1 MKIEINQR
9 YKELLTKFYANE
21 ELREL
26 LDLVALERRRKEM
39 IHYSKHTS
47 YPERV
52 DGLDML
58 QMDLIVTEQYYNM
71 QRDK

>member
-1 MKIEINQR
+1 MKLTINPR
-9 YKELLTKFYANE
+9 YKELLGKFYGNA

-39 IHYSKHTS
+39 IYYAEHNR
-47 YPERV
+47 YPEEV

-58 QMDLIVTEQYYNM
+58 QMDFATM
-71 QRDK
+71 DKFYKNSAK